1 MTDATDADHYDLDR
15 LADLAEDLL
24 PDADATA
31 ARAHLDS
38 CPSCRAEYTAVQG
51 VGGLLLAA
59 AHPPM
64 PLDVTTRIEAALTR
78 EAAAHAGAPASAGA
92 PGRTAAAA
100 SPVGPA
106 HDDVSSLAG
115 ARARRTHRIRRAAT
129 ALVGVAAVLGGVF
142 VFGSSVDWLGGTDDD
157 EPTAG
162 GFDSSAGDEAAGGG
176 NETAAPE
183 AAEGEGTEE
192 EGAGEDGAE
201 SLPEALAA
209 GGYTAAGLTDE
220 VRSLLADTTPPRLSG
235 TEAPN
240 DQDGTQTDGV
250 PDSTVA
256 AGCVAAVA
264 AETGIDRPPLAVDV
278 SSYEDQPAVVV
289 VVAPPRGNTG
299 VAQIWVVG
307 DGCLTALGTT
317 GTTKLEVLGRAS
329 LAIPAPRD

>member
-1 MTDATDADHYDLDR
+1 MTEATDADHYDLDR

-38 CPSCRAEYTAVQG
+38 CPSCRAEYAAVQG

-64 PLDVTTRIEAALTR
+64 PLDVTTRIEAALTQ
-78 EAAAHAGAPASAGA
+78 EAAAHAGAPAGAGA

-100 SPVGPA
+100 PPVVPA

-142 VFGSSVDWLGGTDDD
+142 VFGSSVDWLGGADD
-157 EPTAG
+157 ESTAG
-162 GFDSSAGDEAAGGG
+162 GFDSSARDEAASGG
-176 NETAAPE
+176 NDTAAPE
-183 AAEGEGTEE
+183 AAEGEDTEE
-192 EGAGEDGAE
+192 GTGDDGAE
-201 SLPEALAA
+201 APPEAFAA

-220 VRSLLADTTPPRLSG
+220 VRSLLADATPPRLSG
-235 TEAPN
+235 TEAPS

-264 AETGIDRPPLAVDV
+264 AETGIDRAPLAVDV
-278 SSYEDQPAVVV
+278 SSYEDRAAVVV
-289 VVAPPRGNTG
+289 VVAPARGDTG

-307 DGCLTALGTT
+307 DGCLTNLGTT
-317 GTTKLEVLGRAS
+317 GTTKLEVLGRAT